1 VTAYYRCSA
10 HSPVLTVQGRP
21 RESFLLIGSLLTGV
35 AMVRRPNRT
44 GCHCLS
50 FTIAANNASIQRET
64 AALSLD
70 RRASAALSVVCCVL
84 YASCCMLRA
93 ALRYALH
100 RLLLCQVSVCVLPP
114 SLLVVSGVLT
124 GAAEGPSTILLY
136 TLHSIRS
143 SRWWYSVG
151 EPHRLGQ
158 SSVLYRTT
166 TAVLAVWCSVASQ
179 CLHGLYTA
187 AEGPVQ
193 SRAPVTPS
201 PHKSCTDCCAQ
212 C

>member
-1 VTAYYRCSA
+1 MLRAACR
-10 HSPVLTVQGRP
+10 VL
-21 RESFLLIGSLLTGV
+21 
-35 AMVRRPNRT
+35 
-44 GCHCLS
+44 
-50 FTIAANNASIQRET
+50 
-64 AALSLD
+64 
-70 RRASAALSVVCCVL
+70 RAV
-84 YASCCMLRA
+84 CCMLRA

-124 GAAEGPSTILLY
+124 GAAEGSSTSAQYPKQPLVPL
-136 TLHSIRS
+136 
-143 SRWWYSVG
+143 G
-151 EPHRLGQ
+151 ELHRLGQ

-166 TAVLAVWCSVASQ
+166 TAVLAVWFSVASQ

-201 PHKSCTDCCAQ
+201 PHKSLLCAS
-212 C
+212 